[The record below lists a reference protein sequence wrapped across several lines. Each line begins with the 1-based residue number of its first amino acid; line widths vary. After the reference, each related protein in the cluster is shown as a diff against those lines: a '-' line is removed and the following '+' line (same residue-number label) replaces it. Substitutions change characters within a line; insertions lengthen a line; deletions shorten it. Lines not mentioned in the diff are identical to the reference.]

1 MKDLY
6 IMVGLPASGKSTYV
20 KKMKE
25 CFSIVSV
32 STDDL
37 RKELLGDISNQNQ
50 NTEVFD
56 EAYKRIQFYL
66 EKGLDVIFDATNI
79 NYKKRMDVINR
90 FKKYA
95 NNINAIM
102 MATPYEECLERN
114 KNRKRQVPEDVIKRM
129 YMNFYVPQ
137 YFEGFNKISIVYSSD
152 MEFIPMEE
160 LKRKLNIP
168 HDNPHHELSI
178 LEHSDAA
185 YLYLEKKFG
194 PCALALAGYLHD
206 IGKPFC
212 KTYVNAKGET
222 TNCAHYYGHEKVGAY
237 DSLFYTRDH
246 EIKYQLYVA
255 QLIQWHMY
263 LHATNITEKTMK
275 KHKDRMGEQFWKD
288 LEELHRAD
296 LAAH

>member
-25 CFSIVSV
+25 CFVAVSV

-50 NTEVFD
+50 NTDIFNES
-56 EAYKRIQFYL
+56 YKRIQFYL

-114 KNRKRQVPEDVIKRM
+114 KNRERQVPEDVIKRM

-137 YFEGFNKISIVYSSD
+137 YFEGFDKISIVYSSD
-152 MEFIPMEE
+152 IQFIPMEE
-160 LKRKLNIP
+160 LKHKLNIS
-168 HDNPHHELSI
+168 HDNPHHELNI
-178 LEHSDAA
+178 LEHSDDA

-212 KTYVNAKGET
+212 KTFVNAKGET
-222 TNCAHYYGHEKVGAY
+222 TDIAHYYCHEKVGAY

-255 QLIQWHMY
+255 QLIQWHML
-263 LHATNITEKTMK
+263 LHDPNLTEKTIK